1 MTPLLE
7 TWKYASPPAR
17 AALSVLSLGIAGL
30 LAFYLAAG
38 RYLAATF
45 VVAGLVLAELAA
57 RALVAVLSGR
67 GAALVKEET
76 PRITP
81 RLLDQFYDAG
91 FDPELGWVRKPNTS
105 KFDLGK
111 YPYSIDGRGSRAN
124 PGHEGFPLRIGT
136 YGDSYT
142 FCREVEDANTWQ
154 WHLAEELGCN
164 VLNFGVGNYGLD
176 QTLLRIKRE
185 FPQNPAPITV
195 AAMVPQ
201 GIARNLSVWKHYN
214 EFGNVLAFKPR
225 FGLENGRLRL
235 IPNPIDDREKFFR
248 LGEFLPEIQR
258 NDFFYERR
266 FKREAFRP
274 PYLASCVT
282 RLPNLLLAGAKAA
295 RRALGDRGAAAE
307 ALDALIYGRLDG
319 GGVLQLEALY
329 RDAHATEI
337 LLRLVDAFV
346 DYAKS
351 ANTFPVLMVQPMRDD
366 LWFIRKRRHFYQEF
380 MKEAG
385 RRLLALDLAPPLL
398 EAGAGRELFRIWHYS
413 PKANR
418 IVAKTLADALRRH
431 APERL
436 PERGANG

>member
-1 MTPLLE
+1 ML
-7 TWKYASPPAR
+7 
-17 AALSVLSLGIAGL
+17 VLAGL
-30 LAFYLAAG
+30 LALCLASG
-38 RYLAATF
+38 RYLAAAF
-45 VVAGLVLAELAA
+45 IVIGLVLAELAA
-57 RALVAVLSGR
+57 RTLVAVLSGR
-67 GAALVKEET
+67 GAALVREKT
-76 PRITP
+76 PRITA

-105 KFDLGK
+105 KLDLGK
-111 YPYSIDGRGSRAN
+111 YPYSIDARGSRAN
-124 PGHEGFPLRIGT
+124 PGHEGLPLQIGT

-142 FCREVEDANTWQ
+142 FCREVEDENTWQ

-176 QTLLRIKRE
+176 QTLLRMKRE
-185 FPQNPAPITV
+185 FPRNPTPITV

-225 FGLENGRLRL
+225 FEIENGRLRL
-235 IPNPIDDREKFFR
+235 IPNPIDEREKFFR
-248 LGEFLPEIQR
+248 LEEFLPEIRR

-282 RLPNLLLAGAKAA
+282 RLPSLLLAGAKAA
-295 RRALGDRGAAAE
+295 RRALGDKGAPAE

-329 RDAHATEI
+329 RDGQATEI

-346 DYAKS
+346 DYAKGVD
-351 ANTFPVLMVQPMRDD
+351 TFPVLMVQPMRDD
-366 LWFIRKRRHFYQEF
+366 LWYIRNRRPFYQEF
-380 MKEAG
+380 MQEAG
-385 RRLLALDLAPPLL
+385 TRLLALDLAPPLL
-398 EAGAGRELFRIWHYS
+398 ASGAGRDLFRIWHYS

-418 IVAKTLADALRRH
+418 IVAKTLAEALRRH

-436 PERGANG
+436 SGRGADD